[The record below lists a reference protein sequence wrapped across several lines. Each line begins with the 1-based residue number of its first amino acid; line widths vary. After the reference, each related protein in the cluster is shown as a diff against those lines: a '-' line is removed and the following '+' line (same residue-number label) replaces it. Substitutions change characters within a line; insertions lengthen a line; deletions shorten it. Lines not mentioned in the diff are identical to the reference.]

1 MAVKGLTAL
10 TLADWGKRVDPNGKI
25 DKIIELLGQTNPI
38 LEDMPFVEGNLPTG
52 HRTTVRSGLP
62 TATWRLLN
70 YGVQPS
76 KSTTVQITDSA
87 GMLEAYA
94 EVDKSLADLNGN
106 TSEFRL
112 SEDRAFIEAMNQQM
126 AQTLFYGDTSV
137 NPQQF
142 MGLSSRYSSKGAGNG
157 QNIIDAGGTGTDNT
171 SIWLVV
177 WGENTVHGIF
187 PKGQKAGLQHQ
198 DLGEQT
204 LVDANGGKYQG
215 YRSHYKWDN
224 GLTLRDWRYVVR
236 IANIDV
242 SDLSVPGSA
251 ANIVTLMIKA
261 LHRVPNRG
269 MGKPV
274 FYMNRTL
281 GQALDLQSLD
291 KASLALTV
299 KETEGDW
306 WTAFRGIPIRE
317 VDAILETEARVV

>member
-25 DKIIELLGQTNPI
+25 DKITELLSQTNPI
-38 LEDMPFVEGNLPTG
+38 LMDMLIVEGNLATG

-62 TATWRLLN
+62 SATWRLLN

-76 KSTTVQITDSA
+76 KSTTVQITDTV
-87 GMLEAYA
+87 GMLETYA

-112 SEDRAFIEAMNQQM
+112 SEDRAFIEGMNQQM
-126 AQTLFYGDTSV
+126 AQTLFYGDTSI

-142 MGLSSRYSSKGAGNG
+142 MGLSSRYSSKSAGNG

-187 PKGQKAGLQHQ
+187 PKAQKAGLQMEDKGQ
-198 DLGEQT
+198 QT
-204 LVDANGGKYQG
+204 LTDANGGRYEG
-215 YRSHYKWDN
+215 YRTHYKWDN
-224 GLTLRDWRYVVR
+224 GLSLRDWRYVVR

-242 SDLSVPGSA
+242 SDLSVAGAA
-251 ANIVTLMIKA
+251 ANIVSLMVKA
-261 LHRVPNRG
+261 LHRIPNRG

-274 FYMNRTL
+274 FYMNRTV

-299 KETEGDW
+299 KETEGEF
-306 WTAFRGIPIRE
+306 WTSFRGIPIRE
-317 VDAILETEARVV
+317 VDAILETESRVV